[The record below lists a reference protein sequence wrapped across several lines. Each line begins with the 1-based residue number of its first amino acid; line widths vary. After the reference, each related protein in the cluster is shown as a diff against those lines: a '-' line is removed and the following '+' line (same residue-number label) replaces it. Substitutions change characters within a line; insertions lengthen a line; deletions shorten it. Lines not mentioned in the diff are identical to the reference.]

1 VRFPFGNHVA
11 ALLED
16 RAGRLWIGTYGGLS
30 LYQNGV
36 FSSFSEKDGLPS
48 DHLRSLY
55 EDADGVLWIGTYDG
69 GLARF
74 KDGRFTRYTVNEG
87 LYNNGVFA
95 ILEDGQANLWMI
107 HGIGDSSRT
116 WEPVLPLLADGYTVV
131 APDLLGHGAS
141 DKPRADY
148 SVGGFANGM
157 RDLLTVLG
165 IDKVNVVGHSFGG
178 GVAMQFAYQFP
189 ERTERLMLVGSGG
202 LGPDV
207 HPVIRAITTPGFEY
221 LMGPLTL
228 PGVRHVV
235 ATAMRG
241 LSRTGVK
248 EFRDFDEVASIYETF
263 QDFDARSA
271 ICHVTRAVVDWRGQ
285 IVTMA
290 DRAYLTEA
298 MPLCVIWGEEDR
310 VIPATHAS
318 LASSLAPSAR
328 VEIISNA
335 GHFPHKDHPE
345 RFVRIVND
353 FVRKTQPASYSRSRF
368 RSLLRTG
375 YVPSG
380 ATEQPVEIA
389 SVTPIRGA

>member
-1 VRFPFGNHVA
+1 MHAAGTGGGHELEYLTIHGHRRAFVRTGSGP
-11 ALLED
+11 ALL
-16 RAGRLWIGTYGGLS
+16 LLHGL
-30 LYQNGV
+30 GA
-36 FSSFSEKDGLPS
+36 
-48 DHLRSLY
+48 DH
-55 EDADGVLWIGTYDG
+55 T
-69 GLARF
+69 
-74 KDGRFTRYTVNEG
+74 
-87 LYNNGVFA
+87 
-95 ILEDGQANLWMI
+95 
-107 HGIGDSSRT
+107 T
-116 WEPVLPLLADGYTVV
+116 WEPVIDQLARRYTVI
-131 APDLLGHGAS
+131 APDLLGHGQS

-148 SVGGFANGM
+148 SVGGYANGM

-207 HPVIRAITTPGFEY
+207 HRVIRAITTPGFEY

-298 MPLCVIWGEEDR
+298 MPLCVIWGEDDR